1 MSAPTT
7 PPPTTPAPVR
17 IDDLAD
23 PRFPPGYAEIRD
35 AMAAMAPDCAL
46 EPEPLLEAAA
56 GATGLRDFGDDRFR
70 EALDVLTG
78 SFRTEAGLSPSG
90 TVATHTQ
97 LVQLLVN
104 RLRLVDLLGRHPEI
118 HDVLVP
124 APIVVAGLPRTG
136 TTHLHNLLAA
146 DPALRELP
154 YWEAV
159 EPFPAPGDTRQ
170 DRMARTAAALDVLN
184 STLPY
189 FRRMHE
195 MTVDHAHEEIH
206 LLAVDLST
214 MFFETLALLP
224 SYRDWY
230 RATDQT
236 PAYRTLRTCLQAL
249 TWLDEQR
256 GEPGRRWVLKSPQ
269 HLEQFGP
276 LTAVFPDA
284 TVVVTHRDPVA
295 VVASMVTMLT
305 YTARLHVDRPDPA
318 AYGAYWAARLGDMLD
333 ACARDRHLL
342 PADRSVDVR
351 FDDLMADELGTV
363 ERIYGLASQPFDPA
377 ARAAATGYL
386 AGHQRD
392 RHGKVVYDLADFG
405 LDAGELRV
413 ALGPY
418 RERFG
423 V

>member
-1 MSAPTT
+1 MS
-7 PPPTTPAPVR
+7 TTPAPVH
-17 IDDLAD
+17 IDDLAE
-23 PRFPPGYAEIRD
+23 PRFPAPYDEMLAG
-35 AMAAMAPDCAL
+35 MAAMAPSCPL
-46 EPEPLLEAAA
+46 EPEALLEAAA
-56 GATGLRDFGDDRFR
+56 TAAGLDDFGDPRFR
-70 EALDVLTG
+70 EALDVLTR
-78 SFRTEAGLSPSG
+78 SCRTEAGLSPPG

-97 LVQLLVN
+97 LVNFLVN
-104 RLRLVDLLGRHPEI
+104 RLRLVDLLRRHPEI
-118 HDVLVP
+118 HDVPVR

-136 TTHLHNLLAA
+136 TTHLHNMLAA

-159 EPFPAPGDTRQ
+159 APFPAPGESVA
-170 DRMARTAAALDVLN
+170 DRMARTEASLEVLN
-184 STLPY
+184 GALPY
-189 FRRMHE
+189 FARMHE

-206 LLAVDLST
+206 LLALDLST
-214 MFFETLALLP
+214 MLFETLALLP

-249 TWLDEQR
+249 TWLDGQAGR
-256 GEPGRRWVLKSPQ
+256 PLRRWVLKSPQ

-276 LTAVFPDA
+276 LLAAFPDA

-305 YTARLHVDRPDPA
+305 YSARMHVERPDLA
-318 AYGAYWAARLGDMLD
+318 AYGAYWADRLGDMLG

-342 PADRSVDVR
+342 PAERSIDVR

-363 ERIYGLASQPFDPA
+363 ERIYELAGQPFGDA
-377 ARAAATGYL
+377 ARAATAGYL

-405 LDAGELRV
+405 LDPSDVAGRFRT
-413 ALGPY
+413 Y
-418 RERFG
+418 RERFA

>member
-1 MSAPTT
+1 VN
-7 PPPTTPAPVR
+7 TPAPIK
-17 IDDLAD
+17 IDDLAE
-23 PRFPPGYAEIRD
+23 PRFPAPYDELLAG
-35 AMAAMAPDCAL
+35 MAAMAPSCPL
-46 EPEPLLEAAA
+46 EPEALLEAAA
-56 GATGLRDFGDDRFR
+56 KTTGLDDFGDPRFR
-70 EALDVLTG
+70 EPLDVLTR
-78 SFRTEAGLSPSG
+78 SFRTEAGLSPAG

-97 LVQLLVN
+97 LVNFLVN
-104 RLRLVDLLGRHPEI
+104 RLRLVDLVRRHPEI
-118 HDVLVP
+118 HDVPLR

-136 TTHLHNLLAA
+136 TTHLHNMLAA

-159 EPFPAPGDTRQ
+159 EPFPAPGDSPE
-170 DRMARTAAALDVLN
+170 DRIARTEASLEVVN
-184 STLPY
+184 GVMPH
-189 FRRMHE
+189 FCRMHE

-206 LLAVDLST
+206 LLALDLST
-214 MFFETLALLP
+214 MLFETLALLP

-249 TWLDEQR
+249 TWQDER
-256 GEPGRRWVLKSPQ
+256 AGRPPRRWVLKSPQ

-276 LTAVFPDA
+276 LMGAFPGA

-295 VVASMVTMLT
+295 VVTSMVTMLT
-305 YTARLHVDRPDPA
+305 YTARMHVDRPDPVH
-318 AYGAYWAARLGDMLD
+318 YGAYWSARLGDMLD
-333 ACARDRHLL
+333 ACTRDRDLL
-342 PADRSVDVR
+342 PADHSVDVR

-363 ERIYGLASQPFDPA
+363 ERIYELADQPFDEPA
-377 ARAAATGYL
+377 WAATSAYL
-386 AGHQRD
+386 AEHQRD

-405 LDAGELRV
+405 LDPGQVGA
-413 ALGPY
+413 AFWAY